1 MPPHATTGWPAPAC
15 VPRARRVVLA
25 QLQAAGAMF
34 DAIALHRQAGLH
46 DARIS
51 LPTVYRTLREFERSG
66 IVRATAVPHGR
77 MQWQLASAAPHAQA
91 VTVTIERLARQA
103 ARLGYRLVPS
113 RHDPPAARL
122 CGAAPIRNPHEPSS
136 NPFPRRHAARQPP
149 RAPRAALPH
158 AAVLRSET
166 VSPHMRRIVLGG
178 RRWPALPARRRTT
191 TSSCSS
197 PMPTASSCCRC

>member
-1 MPPHATTGWPAPAC
+1 
-15 VPRARRVVLA
+15 VVLA

-77 MQWQLASAAPHAQA
+77 MRGNWRRPRRMRRPSPSPSNGWPDRPPGSA
-91 VTVTIERLARQA
+91 T
-103 ARLGYRLVPS
+103 GWCPS
-113 RHDPPAARL
+113 RHDLPAARP
-122 CGAAPIRNPHEPSS
+122 CGAARSGNPHEPSS
-136 NPFPRRHAARQPP
+136 NPFPAGTPHGNRRVRHELRF
-149 RAPRAALPH
+149 RMLH
-158 AAVLRSET
+158 VLRSET

-197 PMPTASSCCRC
+197 PMPTASSCCRK